1 MPIMTQ
7 ISASI
12 IIPDIGHGKTRK
24 NTEDFFF
31 FSVFRV
37 LPWLKSSRV
46 ARTMIK
52 AQISHFPW
60 RTMALSAAVAI
71 ALSGCSKS
79 FDTLLPD
86 RRPDYRQSTVSQP
99 LEIPPDLTASTIDD
113 TLMVPEI
120 NPSGSASLSAYSKER
135 GGPQPQAKQAEAVLP
150 PQPGITVQQDGNQ
163 RWLVINAP
171 ADQVWPKVR
180 EFWTSTGFALK
191 RDDPTIGIMETDWVE
206 NRADIPQ
213 DGVRSLLKK
222 YLDVLYS
229 APTRDKF
236 RTRLERSADDRNTE
250 VYLTHYGVEEVA
262 IGGSGASTTS
272 TYRWQQRPPSPELE
286 AEMLKR
292 LTVYLGASEKRAEV
306 QQAKDGTAAASRPRV
321 QLVEESGE
329 SRLLISE
336 DYSRSWR
343 LVGLALD
350 GSNYAV
356 EEQNRS
362 QGLYLVEY
370 RDPEQEN
377 QKAGDEGWFSK
388 LAFWRSKPD
397 APPPGTRYRVRL
409 SGQGTQTLVVVRDM
423 NDRPDNSAG
432 AQQVLDVLQKTIQ

>member
-1 MPIMTQ
+1 MPMIM
-7 ISASI
+7 
-12 IIPDIGHGKTRK
+12 
-24 NTEDFFF
+24 
-31 FSVFRV
+31 
-37 LPWLKSSRV
+37 
-46 ARTMIK
+46 
-52 AQISHFPW
+52 QISHFPW
-60 RTMALSAAVAI
+60 RTATLVTAVAI

-86 RRPDYRQSTVSQP
+86 RRPDYRQSTISQP

-113 TLMVPEI
+113 TLIVPEI
-120 NPSGSASLSAYSKER
+120 NPSGSASLSAYAKER
-135 GGPQPQAKQAEAVLP
+135 GGPQPQAQQAEAVLP
-150 PQPGITVQQDGNQ
+150 PQPGVTVQQDGDQ
-163 RWLVINAP
+163 RWLVVVAP

-180 EFWTSTGFALK
+180 EFWISTGFALK

-236 RTRLERSADDRNTE
+236 RTRLERSADGRNTE

-262 IGGSGASTTS
+262 SGGSGASTTS

-286 AEMLKR
+286 VEMLKR
-292 LTVYLGASEKRAEV
+292 LTVYLGAAEKRTEI
-306 QQAKDGTAAASRPRV
+306 QQAKGGPAAVSGLRV
-321 QLVEESGE
+321 QLVEEGGE

-343 LVGLALD
+343 RVGLALD
-350 GSNYAV
+350 SSNYAV
-356 EEQNRS
+356 EEQNRA
-362 QGLYLVEY
+362 QGLYVVEY
-370 RDPEQEN
+370 RDPELEG
-377 QKAGDEGWFSK
+377 QKSGDDGWLSK
-388 LAFWRSKPD
+388 LAFWRNKPE

-409 SGQGTQTLVVVRDM
+409 SGQGAQTLVVVRDR
-423 NDRPDNSAG
+423 NDQPDRSVG
-432 AQQVLDVLQKTIQ
+432 ARQVLDVLQKTLQ